1 MQCIMRWMCP
11 KYCEIS
17 ENVRKNMIVGEFDVI
32 AIRYERAGREEMH
45 IRVAGSTIIIM
56 HHELL
61 ILLLY
66 RTR

>member
-1 MQCIMRWMCP
+1 MT
-11 KYCEIS
+11 
-17 ENVRKNMIVGEFDVI
+17 VVEFDAI
-32 AIRYERAGREEMH
+32 AIRYERARREEMH